1 MTTPADTKRADA
13 KRVAVAC
20 LIGTA
25 IEWYDFFIYGTA
37 SALIFPKL
45 FFPSVDPTAAT
56 LLSFSTFA
64 LAFMVRPIGGLIFG
78 HFGDRIGRKALL
90 VTTVLLM
97 GTATTLIGLLPTYA
111 AIGVAAPL
119 LLVVLRVLQGISVGG
134 EYGGAVLMAVE
145 HAEPGKRGYYGS
157 WVQMGSPAGLILA
170 NAAFLSV
177 TQLPEDALLSWGW
190 RIPFLLGS
198 ILLVVGVVI
207 RLRITESPRFE
218 EVRQQGDIA
227 KVPALVVLRDY
238 PGRVLLT
245 AGAYVGTGVVF
256 YGSSI
261 FGLSYGIDK
270 LGFTRP
276 QVLTIV
282 LIGQVLALFAMPMFA
297 TLSDRIGRKTV
308 FIGSLVGMGVLVF
321 PWLWLYGTGSFAWAL
336 LGFLLLYLPYAANY
350 GTMAAFFAEVYETR
364 IGYSG
369 LSLGYQ
375 LGTVFGSG
383 FAPMI
388 ALWLLRETGTVTAVG
403 FYMIGAVIISM
414 LCAYL
419 LTSATSVAFRS
430 PHYSFRESEMRTSE
444 LKPH

>member
-1 MTTPADTKRADA
+1 MTTQANA
-13 KRVAVAC
+13 KRVAMAC
-20 LIGTA
+20 LVGTA

-45 FFPSVDPTAAT
+45 FFPSVEPTAGT

-64 LAFMVRPIGGLIFG
+64 IAFVVRPIGGLIFG
-78 HFGDRIGRKALL
+78 HFGDRVGRKALL

-97 GTATTLIGLLPTYA
+97 GTVTTLIGLVPTYA
-111 AIGVAAPL
+111 SIGAAAPL
-119 LLVVLRVLQGISVGG
+119 LLVVLRILQGISVGG

-145 HAEPGKRGYYGS
+145 HAEPGRSGYYGS

-170 NAAFLSV
+170 NAAFLLV
-177 TQLPEDALLSWGW
+177 TQLPEAALLSWGW

-198 ILLVVGVVI
+198 LLLVVGLVI
-207 RLRITESPRFE
+207 RLRISESPRFE
-218 EVRQQGDIA
+218 EVKKEGDIA

-245 AGAYVGTGVVF
+245 AGAYVGAGVVF

-261 FGLSYGIDK
+261 FGLSYGIEK

-282 LIGQVLALFAMPMFA
+282 LIGQVLALFAMPVFA
-297 TLSDRIGRKTV
+297 TLSDRVGRKKV
-308 FIGSLVGMGVLVF
+308 FLASLAGMGVLVF
-321 PWLWLYGTGSFAWAL
+321 PWLLLYGTGSFGWSL

-383 FAPMI
+383 FAPII
-388 ALWLLRETGTVTAVG
+388 ALALLRETGTVTSVG
-403 FYMIGAVIISM
+403 FYMIASVVFSM
-414 LCAYL
+414 ICALL
-419 LTSATSVAFRS
+419 LTNAAAVTSR
-430 PHYSFRESEMRTSE
+430 RTPAPPQAAE
-444 LKPH
+444 

>member
-1 MTTPADTKRADA
+1 MTTPANAKAPATAKDSA
-13 KRVAVAC
+13 KRVAMAC

-45 FFPSVDPTAAT
+45 FFPSFDPAAGT
-56 LLSFSTFA
+56 LLAFSTFA
-64 LAFMVRPIGGLIFG
+64 LAFVVRPIGGVIFG
-78 HFGDRIGRKALL
+78 HFGDRVGRKALL
-90 VTTVLLM
+90 VATVLLM

-111 AIGVAAPL
+111 SIGVAAPL
-119 LLVVLRVLQGISVGG
+119 LLVLLRILQGISVGG

-145 HAEPGKRGYYGS
+145 HSEPGRRGYYSS

-170 NAAFLSV
+170 NAAFLLV

-198 ILLVVGVVI
+198 VLLVVGLVI
-207 RLRITESPRFE
+207 RLSISESPRFE
-218 EVRQQGDIA
+218 EVKQQGDIA

-245 AGAYVGTGVVF
+245 AGAYIGAGIVF

-261 FGLSYGIDK
+261 FGLSYGIEK

-276 QVLTIV
+276 QVLSFV
-282 LIGQVLALFAMPMFA
+282 LIGQVMAFFAMPAFA
-297 TLSDRIGRKTV
+297 TLSDRVGRKAV
-308 FIGSLVGMGVLVF
+308 FQASLVGMGVLVF
-321 PWLWLYGTGSFAWAL
+321 PWLWLYSTGIYVWGL

-375 LGTVFGSG
+375 LGTVIGGG

-388 ALWLLRETGTVTAVG
+388 ALALLRETGTVTSVG
-403 FYMIGAVIISM
+403 LYMIAAVVISM
-414 LCAYL
+414 ACAFL
-419 LTSATSVAFRS
+419 LTSAAAAKS
-430 PHYSFRESEMRTSE
+430 PRPLAAPQGVE
-444 LKPH
+444 